1 MKTLEMSFDNATK
14 IKTQLEENV
23 KILSESM
30 SVFPRGSM
38 GLISD
43 EVKKTDEYIS
53 VKSAYDIGFKELQ
66 NFNKVYVKQ
75 FKKELQK
82 MRKEKYK

>member
-1 MKTLEMSFDNATK
+1 MKNLEMSFDNATK
-14 IKTQLEENV
+14 IKSQLEENV
-23 KILSESM
+23 KMLSESM

-38 GLISD
+38 GLIPD

-82 MRKEKYK
+82 MLKEKYK